1 MNPDRTR
8 PLRVKTVWFK
18 KVGEVPS
25 PEKTGSVLAS
35 TVWRLSDA
43 VVINLSKADYD
54 IITPQRGFRII
65 GEMIAFLS
73 HISDRMLHG
82 RIEETQRAG
91 LMQALGVRLAEVM
104 AENIIAVT
112 GDDGFDYKANFLQFL
127 NRRAGE
133 YAQFAFD
140 PAKPNFS
147 VLRFLGHCLLEIM
160 EERDQPWVIDQIME
174 LEAPQAIETLQK
186 TVDGLIK
193 T

>member
-18 KVGEVPS
+18 KVGEIPS

-82 RIEETQRAG
+82 RIEETQRAA

-104 AENIIAVT
+104 AENIVAVT

-133 YAQFAFD
+133 YAQFEFD

>member
-18 KVGEVPS
+18 KVGDVPS

-65 GEMIAFLS
+65 GEMVAFLS
-73 HISDRMLHG
+73 HIADRMLHG
-82 RIEETQRAG
+82 RIEETQRAA

-104 AENIIAVT
+104 AENILAVT
-112 GDDGFDYKANFLQFL
+112 GDDSFDYKANFLAFL
-127 NRRAGE
+127 NRRAEE
-133 YAQFAFD
+133 YAQFDFE
-140 PAKPNFS
+140 PTKPNFS
-147 VLRFLGHCLLEIM
+147 VLRFLGHSLLEIM

>member
-18 KVGEVPS
+18 KVGDVPS

-65 GEMIAFLS
+65 GEMVAFLS

-82 RIEETQRAG
+82 RIEEPQRAA
-91 LMQALGVRLAEVM
+91 LMQALGMRLAEVM
-104 AENIIAVT
+104 AENIVAVT
-112 GDDGFDYKANFLQFL
+112 GDDGFDYKTNFLQFL

-133 YAQFAFD
+133 YAQFEFD
-140 PAKPNFS
+140 PTKPNFS